1 MAGDRERSLA
11 AGMNDHVTK
20 PIDPEELFDVLL
32 RWLPDRAADPPPG
45 HETAAEVSPL
55 SPPAAAGPLLDFIPG
70 LDAADGLRRL
80 LGRREAYVDLLRRF
94 AIGHADVARDI
105 RAALADGRAADAER
119 AAHTLKGVAGS
130 IGARQLQSEAG
141 AAEAAL
147 RRGATWE
154 EVEPLVDAVERTLGD
169 LVTALLRALPP
180 EAAAT
185 AAAASVDPE
194 VLAAAV
200 ARLDQLLSRE
210 AVEAI
215 DAFDAAGPIF
225 AAAFGERAGQIGKL
239 VRGYRFEDALAVL
252 RDMANG

>member
-1 MAGDRERSLA
+1 M
-11 AGMNDHVTK
+11 
-20 PIDPEELFDVLL
+20 
-32 RWLPDRAADPPPG
+32 
-45 HETAAEVSPL
+45 
-55 SPPAAAGPLLDFIPG
+55 
-70 LDAADGLRRL
+70 
-80 LGRREAYVDLLRRF
+80 DLLRRF

-119 AAHTLKGVAGS
+119 VAHTLRGVAGS
-130 IGARQLQSEAG
+130 IGARELQSEA
-141 AAEAAL
+141 AAVEAAL
-147 RRGATWE
+147 RHGAAWE

-169 LVTALLRALPP
+169 LITALLRALPP

-185 AAAASVDPE
+185 AGTASVDPE

-215 DAFDAAGPIF
+215 DAFEAAGPIF
-225 AAAFGERAGQIGKL
+225 AAAFGERADQIRKL

-252 RDMANG
+252 RDLAHR